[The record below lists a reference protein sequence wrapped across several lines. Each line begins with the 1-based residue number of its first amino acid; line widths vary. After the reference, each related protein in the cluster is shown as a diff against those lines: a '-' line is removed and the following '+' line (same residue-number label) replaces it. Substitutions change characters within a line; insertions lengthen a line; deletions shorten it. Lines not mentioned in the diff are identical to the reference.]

1 MAEFIKS
8 STEVILHQPSGGDW
22 DVYSQSASIYFI
34 NLVMHIK
41 GVDGAKELKLKKYHT
56 KSQGET
62 YFLLSTSPDVDS
74 NAATDD
80 AAILTQDLAEDEY
93 RVCAYAQKVQK
104 NDSISSE
111 YSLIK
116 PATSGYGGYRWQLKS
131 RNADG
136 RHTKVVF
143 DAAKVLSLI
152 HI

>member
-22 DVYSQSASIYFI
+22 DVYSSTASIYLI

-74 NAATDD
+74 NNATDD
-80 AAILTQDLAEDEY
+80 AAIL
-93 RVCAYAQKVQK
+93 
-104 NDSISSE
+104 S
-111 YSLIK
+111 
-116 PATSGYGGYRWQLKS
+116 
-131 RNADG
+131 
-136 RHTKVVF
+136 
-143 DAAKVLSLI
+143 
-152 HI
+152 